1 MNNSAA
7 IHDTTR
13 TARARLG
20 DVLKFHREQREI
32 TPREVSRR
40 ARCSIA
46 DVESWE
52 RGATVPNGEQWKAL
66 SQGINRSLHA
76 YNDLRLRALAEQ
88 EAEQQTITR
97 SIAVHA
103 PTNGTPQRN
112 NPATKI
118 GTNIGAKL
126 TAIGTGQT
134 GPVLSAPTPAP
145 DVRTVNPGQAVS
157 YVEVRPT
164 PERRTRAQM
173 PGGAMSSAEIER
185 RKSYVRDLLT
195 KRPKMRTSGA
205 DSVLE
210 DVRRVFGVGISPD
223 VVEEIREQIKQA
235 HALAVLPQTTIDL
248 MNAEQAQREL
258 DAKFAAMTR
267 AAQTAQPTGAVNHDD
282 LEAAV
287 QLVLGAVPN
296 LRTFSISVDEHGEAS
311 IDYTVREVVVRETA
325 GSLKVRRG

>member
-1 MNNSAA
+1 M
-7 IHDTTR
+7 TQQQQ
-13 TARARLG
+13 TARQKLG
-20 DVLKFHREQREI
+20 EVIRFHREQRSKSHQL
-32 TPREVSRR
+32 VSRTCSAPVSDVEAWDAGTIVPTSDQWSKLKRSVHHGLAGYAELYQR
-40 ARCSIA
+40 ARA
-46 DVESWE
+46 EEQTE
-52 RGATVPNGEQWKAL
+52 RDN
-66 SQGINRSLHA
+66 
-76 YNDLRLRALAEQ
+76 
-88 EAEQQTITR
+88 ITR
-97 SIAVHA
+97 SMNMRA
-103 PTNGTPQRN
+103 PIPTTNTNGHRPASRINGLGDKLAGIIVPTPSSTR
-112 NPATKI
+112 PTPDSP
-118 GTNIGAKL
+118 
-126 TAIGTGQT
+126 TAI
-134 GPVLSAPTPAP
+134 P
-145 DVRTVNPGQAVS
+145 DARTVNPGQAVS

-235 HALAVLPQTTIDL
+235 QALAVLPQTTIAL

-267 AAQTAQPTGAVNHDD
+267 AAQAAQPTGAVNHDD

-296 LRTFSISVDEHGEAS
+296 LRTFSIAVDEHGEAS